1 MIFSSSYCH
10 IDGKWRPTA
19 FGRIVLY
26 CRGTGE
32 SCIRSS
38 HDSLYTPVFNT
49 SNSGALM
56 NLSITESGDTE
67 YIFSESNNGN
77 GCATLSFSEK
87 SNWGITAL
95 ISVSVGD
102 HVIENIAQGA
112 LPAGAGKQRICV
124 NCYLV
129 TKIVKVRADCTSLS
143 FCSHECMKK
152 CASLLDDCG
161 VLITTIRDWSA
172 NDQSFEINQYSDLAI
187 LAVVLLHKCKRRSH
201 SRGLHN
207 GAKVWAFFKHVI
219 SAFFS
224 S

>member
-1 MIFSSSYCH
+1 
-10 IDGKWRPTA
+10 
-19 FGRIVLY
+19 
-26 CRGTGE
+26 
-32 SCIRSS
+32 
-38 HDSLYTPVFNT
+38 
-49 SNSGALM
+49 M
-56 NLSITESGDTE
+56 NLSITKSGDTE
-67 YIFSESNNGN
+67 YIFSESDGGN
-77 GCATLSFSEK
+77 GCATLGFSDK

-95 ISVSVGD
+95 ISLSVGD

-112 LPAGAGKQRICV
+112 LPAGAGKQRICM

-172 NDQSFEINQYSDLAI
+172 NGQSFEINQYSDLAI
-187 LAVVLLHKCKRRSH
+187 LAVVLLHKCKRRSD

-207 GAKVWAFFKHVI
+207 GAEV
-219 SAFFS
+219 
-224 S
+224 